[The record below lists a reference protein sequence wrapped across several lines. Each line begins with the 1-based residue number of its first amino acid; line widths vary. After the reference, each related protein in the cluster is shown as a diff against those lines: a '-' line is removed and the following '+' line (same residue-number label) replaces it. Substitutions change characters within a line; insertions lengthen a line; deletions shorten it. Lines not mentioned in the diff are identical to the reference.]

1 MEWQGKMGMIT
12 EGTTILEGI
21 QSAVSPSTKISY
33 SLDGKFDDNADIGI
47 VVIGEEPYAE
57 GIGDKEELYL
67 SEKDKQVLSNM
78 KKHNIPLIVIMLSG
92 RPLIITEE
100 IKNWDAFMAA
110 WLPGSEGNGVAD
122 VLFGDYKPTG
132 KLSFAWPKSM
142 NQIPLDYNNE
152 SSNPMFNYQFGL
164 TY

>member
-1 MEWQGKMGMIT
+1 M
-12 EGTTILEGI
+12 
-21 QSAVSPSTKISY
+21 
-33 SLDGKFDDNADIGI
+33 
-47 VVIGEEPYAE
+47 VIGEEPYAE
-57 GIGDKEELYL
+57 GIGDKEQLYL

-100 IKNWDAFMAA
+100 IKNWDAFIAA
-110 WLPGSEGNGVAD
+110 WLPGSEGDGVSD

-142 NQIPLDYNNE
+142 DQIPLDYNNE
-152 SSNPMFNYQFGL
+152 SLNPMFNYQFGL